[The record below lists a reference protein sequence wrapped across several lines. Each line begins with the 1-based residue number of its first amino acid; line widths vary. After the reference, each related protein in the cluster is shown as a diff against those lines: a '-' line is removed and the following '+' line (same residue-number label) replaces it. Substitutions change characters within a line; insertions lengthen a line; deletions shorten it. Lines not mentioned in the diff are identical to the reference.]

1 MHPCAMK
8 TSPVVDLGGVAFLPA
23 WLPNET
29 FFSFASRYHVL
40 TGNHLAAHTA
50 LALFGDRRQGC
61 EHDFPS
67 HLRQF
72 VHRAGD
78 ASLRAEDIV
87 LHRTILP
94 FYLPLRSP
102 PEAQQALSSLTDEPQ
117 GMLKFRL
124 GILTSR
130 FRGHH
135 PLKACAACMSNDAAA
150 FGTPYWHRA
159 HQFPGV
165 WLCSMHH
172 QVLKEATIKST
183 GVERFG
189 WALPRQDQLRDF
201 IDGGISAEVVSAL
214 DRFAPL
220 VANWAALPLGTHL
233 SSFTLS
239 RTYRSKLLDGGTST
253 SVKPTRRRGW
263 AKAYCDA
270 VAPLRVVP
278 ELAGLPATE
287 HQAAG
292 QIERWLFH
300 PRGNT
305 HPLRH
310 LSLIFWLFPDWEAF
324 WRRYV
329 EIDSLI
335 SEREQPMSGR
345 PAELDPRH
353 STVLALLGLGRSAS
367 ASAAEVGVDVS
378 TAIAW
383 ATKAGIFVA
392 RRPKTLKPDTLS
404 AVVAELSKGADKD
417 MTAQWH
423 GISVQT
429 VTRLLRSE
437 VGLRDIW
444 RKARFDKDQKQARII
459 WSELIASAPELGLTA
474 LRAKQPA
481 AYAWL
486 YRNDRDWLVE
496 HSRQVRL
503 PRTRRADS
511 KIDWD
516 SRDTGL
522 SAEVLR
528 VAAAIADRMRRDHV
542 ELWRLY
548 QAIPELKAKLGALDR
563 LPLTRTA
570 IESVT
575 RRRRRRAEAR
585 RLI

>member
-1 MHPCAMK
+1 MHRLRDE
-8 TSPVVDLGGVAFLPA
+8 TSPALDFGGVTFLPA
-23 WLPNET
+23 WLPDET
-29 FFSFASRYHVL
+29 FFSLASRYHAL
-40 TGNHLAAHTA
+40 TGNHLAARTS
-50 LALFGDRRQGC
+50 LALFGGRRRGC
-61 EHDFPS
+61 QHDFPS

-78 ASLRAEDIV
+78 ALLKAEDIV
-87 LHRTILP
+87 LQRTILP

-135 PLKACAACMSNDAAA
+135 PLKACAVCMESDAAA

-189 WALPRQDQLRDF
+189 WALPRQDQLRDS

-214 DRFAPL
+214 DRFASL

-233 SSFTLS
+233 SSLTLS
-239 RTYRSKLLDGGTST
+239 RTYRSKLLDGGSST
-253 SVKPTRRRGW
+253 SVKLTKRHEW
-263 AKAYCDA
+263 AKAYCDV
-270 VAPLRVVP
+270 VAPLRMVP

-287 HQAAG
+287 HQSAG

-300 PRGNT
+300 PRGST

-310 LSLIFWLFPDWEAF
+310 LSLIFWLFPGWEAF
-324 WRRYV
+324 WRRYA
-329 EIDSLI
+329 EIDSSI
-335 SEREQPMSGR
+335 AKREHPLPAR
-345 PAELDPRH
+345 PAELDPKRAI
-353 STVLALLGLGRSAS
+353 VLALLNSGRSAS
-367 ASAAEVGVDVS
+367 TSAAEVGVDVS

-383 ATKAGIFVA
+383 ATKAGISVA
-392 RRPKTLKPDTLS
+392 RRPKTLKPDKLS
-404 AVVAELSKGADKD
+404 AVIAALRKGADKEAA
-417 MTAQWH
+417 AQRH
-423 GISVQT
+423 DISVQT

-444 RKARFDKDQKQARII
+444 QAARFRKDQKQARSN
-459 WSELIASAPELGLTA
+459 WSTQIADAPEIGLTA

-486 YRNDRDWLVE
+486 YRNDRDWLLE

-503 PRTRRADS
+503 PRTRGADS
-511 KIDWD
+511 KVDWD
-516 SRDTGL
+516 SRDTAL

-563 LPLTRTA
+563 LPLTRAA

-575 RRRRRRAEAR
+575 RRHRRAEAR

>member
-1 MHPCAMK
+1 MK
-8 TSPVVDLGGVAFLPA
+8 TSVALDLGGVTFLPA
-23 WLPNET
+23 WLPDET
-29 FFSFASRYHVL
+29 FFSLASRYHVL
-40 TGNHLAAHTA
+40 AGNHLAAHTA
-50 LALFGDRRQGC
+50 LALFGDRRRGC
-61 EHDFPS
+61 QHDFPS

-72 VHRAGD
+72 VHRAVD
-78 ASLRAEDIV
+78 PLLKAEDIV
-87 LHRTILP
+87 LQRTILP

-102 PEAQQALSSLTDEPQ
+102 AEAQQARSSLTDEPQ

-135 PLKACAACMSNDAAA
+135 PLKACAACMASDAAA

-165 WLCSMHH
+165 WLCSTHH

-189 WALPRQDQLRDF
+189 WALPRHDQLRDP
-201 IDGGISAEVVSAL
+201 IDDGISAEVISAL
-214 DRFAPL
+214 DRLAWL
-220 VANWAALPLGTHL
+220 VANWVALPVGTHL

-239 RTYRSKLLDGGTST
+239 RTYRSKLLDGDKSAP
-253 SVKPTRRRGW
+253 VKPTKRREW
-263 AKAYCDA
+263 AKAYCNA
-270 VAPLRVVP
+270 VMPLRVVP

-292 QIERWLFH
+292 QLDRWLFY

-310 LSLIFWLFPDWEAF
+310 LSLIFWLFQDWETF

-329 EIDSLI
+329 EIDSSV
-335 SEREQPMSGR
+335 SEREHPMLAR
-345 PAELDPRH
+345 PAEFDHQH
-353 STVLALLGLGRSAS
+353 STVLRLLGLGRSAS

-383 ATKAGIFVA
+383 AAKAGISIA
-392 RRPKTLKPDTLS
+392 RRPKTLKPDKLS
-404 AVVAELSKGADKD
+404 AVIADLNKGADKE
-417 MTAQWH
+417 MAAQWH

-444 RKARFDKDQKQARII
+444 QAARFDKDQKHARMT
-459 WSELIASAPELGLTA
+459 WSELIASAPEIGLTA

-486 YRNDRDWLVE
+486 YRNDRDWLIE

-503 PRTRRADS
+503 PRTRGTGS
-511 KIDWD
+511 KVDWD
-516 SRDTGL
+516 SRDTAL
-522 SAEVLR
+522 STEVLR
-528 VAAAIADRMRRDHV
+528 VAASIADRMRRDHV

-563 LPLTRTA
+563 LPLTRAA
-570 IESVT
+570 IQSVT
-575 RRRRRRAEAR
+575 RRHRRAEAP

>member
-1 MHPCAMK
+1 MNR
-8 TSPVVDLGGVAFLPA
+8 T
-23 WLPNET
+23 
-29 FFSFASRYHVL
+29 
-40 TGNHLAAHTA
+40 
-50 LALFGDRRQGC
+50 
-61 EHDFPS
+61 
-67 HLRQF
+67 
-72 VHRAGD
+72 GD
-78 ASLRAEDIV
+78 ASLKAEDIV
-87 LHRTILP
+87 LQRTILP
-94 FYLPLRSP
+94 FYLPLRTP
-102 PEAQQALSSLTDEPQ
+102 TEAQQALSSLTDEPH

-135 PLKACAACMSNDAAA
+135 PLKACAACMANDAAA

-165 WLCSMHH
+165 WLCSTHH
-172 QVLKEATIKST
+172 QALKEATIKST

-189 WALPRQDQLRDF
+189 WTLPHHERLRDS
-201 IDGGISAEVVSAL
+201 IEGEISAEVISMLGKLAS
-214 DRFAPL
+214 L
-220 VANWAALPLGTHL
+220 VANWVALPVGTHL
-233 SSFTLS
+233 SSVTLS
-239 RTYRSKLLDGGTST
+239 RTYRSKLQDGCAPTPG
-253 SVKPTRRRGW
+253 KPAKRREW

-270 VAPLRVVP
+270 VAALRVVP
-278 ELAGLPATE
+278 ELAGLPVTE
-287 HQAAG
+287 HHAMG

-310 LSLIFWLFPDWEAF
+310 LSLIYWLFPEWETF
-324 WRRYV
+324 WQRYV
-329 EIDSLI
+329 EIGSSI
-335 SEREQPMSGR
+335 PKREHPMSAR
-345 PAELDPRH
+345 PEEPDPRH
-353 STVLALLGLGRSAS
+353 ATVLALINSGRSAS
-367 ASAAEVGVDVS
+367 AAAAEVGVDVN

-383 ATKAGIFVA
+383 AAKAGISVV
-392 RRPKTLKPDTLS
+392 RRPKTLRPDKLS
-404 AVVAELSKGADKD
+404 AVITDLRKGADKEI
-417 MTAQWH
+417 AAHRH

-444 RKARFDKDQKQARII
+444 QAARFRKYQKQARSN
-459 WSELIASAPELGLTA
+459 WSAQIARAPEIGLTA

-486 YRNDRDWLVE
+486 YRNDRDWLLE

-503 PRTRRADS
+503 PRTRGADS
-511 KIDWD
+511 KVDWD
-516 SRDTGL
+516 SRDTAL

-563 LPLTRTA
+563 LPLTRAA

-575 RRRRRRAEAR
+575 RRHRRAEVR